1 MASSTPNQQSPGSH
15 PIQQNIR
22 QFLSNFPLKIHR
34 PLYKNRE
41 LLGPTLYIWG
51 PGWKTQETSFDQD
64 CLKWQTYLKFS
75 GIDFDVRNANEP
87 LISPSGKLPVF
98 IFPTGEVLVEDRLKD
113 YVDNHKTGKVG
124 EIIDERHQAECQA
137 FIALADTK
145 LRNALLYT
153 LWCDPVYE
161 PYAHKKYC
169 GHYAKPLDK
178 IIMYQAKNEAIKEM
192 LTRKPVLIRDEV

>member
-41 LLGPTLYIWG
+41 LSGPTLYIWG

-87 LISPSGKLPVF
+87 LISPS
-98 IFPTGEVLVEDRLKD
+98 
-113 YVDNHKTGKVG
+113 
-124 EIIDERHQAECQA
+124 
-137 FIALADTK
+137 
-145 LRNALLYT
+145 
-153 LWCDPVYE
+153 
-161 PYAHKKYC
+161 
-169 GHYAKPLDK
+169 
-178 IIMYQAKNEAIKEM
+178 
-192 LTRKPVLIRDEV
+192 